1 MKKNTC
7 IIWFLLSFII
17 YVSYAQNEY
26 TIMTYNILNYPAN
39 DAAIRNA
46 YFRTVIAN
54 TQPDI
59 LVVQEILSQAG
70 VDGFLNNVLNV
81 ASSGYAAGIFLNGPD
96 TDNAIFYKSD
106 KFFFISNTPIHTE
119 LRDIS
124 EFTMVCIATSDTI
137 RIYSLHLKAS
147 QGSSNEQQRAREV
160 DSLRKVTNALTP
172 NSNFIIVGDFNIY
185 YSSEPAFQKLLNQ
198 TNSGYVI
205 DPLNLVGT
213 WNDNPNYALFHT
225 QSPRTRSFNGGST
238 GGMDDRF
245 DMILL
250 SQAVKDS
257 GGIFFIDNSYIN
269 YGNDGLHFN
278 DSINRPPNTAV
289 GQQIADALHY
299 ASDHI
304 PVLATFRFE
313 QNTTQ
318 IAVEINNGWN
328 ILSAPLLAEDMKAT
342 TLFPTAVSSFYSFS
356 GIYNEVNVL
365 ENGKGYWAKFNG
377 NQMVTIT
384 GTFLTNNTINV
395 NQGWNLIGPFST
407 EVPISSI
414 TTVPPGII
422 QLPIYVYN
430 GSYIAADSLMPGKGY
445 WVKCSASGTIF
456 FNSANR

>member
-1 MKKNTC
+1 
-7 IIWFLLSFII
+7 
-17 YVSYAQNEY
+17 
-26 TIMTYNILNYPAN
+26 MTYNILNYPAN
-39 DAAIRNA
+39 DAAIRNP

-59 LVVQEILSQAG
+59 LVVQEMLSQAG

-81 ASSGYAAGIFLNGPD
+81 AASGYAAGIFIDGFD
-96 TDNAIFYKSD
+96 TDNAIFYKTD
-106 KFFFISNTPIHTE
+106 KFNFISNKPIHTE

-124 EFTMVCIATSDTI
+124 EFTMVCIATSDAI

-147 QGSSNEQQRAREV
+147 SGTSNEQQRAREV
-160 DSLRKVTNALTP
+160 DSLRKVTNALPP
-172 NSNFIIVGDFNIY
+172 NSDFIILGDFNIY
-185 YSSEPAFQKLLNQ
+185 YSNEPAFQKLLNQ

-205 DPLNLVGT
+205 DPLNLIGT
-213 WNDNPNYALFHT
+213 WNDNASFAPYHT

-250 SQAVKDS
+250 SQAVKDA
-257 GGIFFIDNSYIN
+257 GGITFLDNTYIN

-278 DSINRPPNTAV
+278 DSINRPPNIAV

-299 ASDHI
+299 SSDHI
-304 PVLATFRFE
+304 PVKATFRFE

-328 ILSAPLLAEDMKAT
+328 IISVPLLAEDMTAVN
-342 TLFPTAVSSFYSFS
+342 LFPTAVSAFYSFS

-377 NQMVTIT
+377 NQTVTIT
-384 GTFLTNNTINV
+384 GTFLTNNTISL

-407 EVPISSI
+407 KVPVSSI

-430 GSYIAADSLMPGKGY
+430 GSYIAADSLIPGKGY
-445 WVKCSASGTIF
+445 WVKTNTSGTIF
-456 FNSANR
+456 FNPANK